1 MTFGEQIKQR
11 RDALN
16 MTQEELAERLE
27 VSRQAVSKWE
37 SGLSLPLG
45 DNRAALCA
53 LLGLENPVPEPAK
66 QHHALTIGGWTAA
79 AVLLAALLGTW
90 LLPGSNPSGEQ
101 TAPEPPAIHVRF
113 YDENQEEVQAE
124 ALWYN
129 TAKVDS
135 LLIDWTQGTPDTAK
149 LFFTPAGSETMEDT
163 ELLLTKSISDGNI
176 SLLLSA
182 DCLHREN
189 LSGDLYIQLSFGD
202 KDILVS
208 DLYDVFYDPELL

>member
-1 MTFGEQIKQR
+1 MTLGEQIKQQR
-11 RDALN
+11 EAQN
-16 MTQEELAERLE
+16 MTQEELAEQLG

-37 SGLSLPLG
+37 SGTAQPQG
-45 DNRAALCA
+45 ANRAALRA
-53 LLGLENPVPEPAK
+53 LFSLDMPGDEPRPALRG
-66 QHHALTIGGWTAA
+66 LTIGGWITA

-90 LLPGSNPSGEQ
+90 LLRGGNPTQ
-101 TAPEPPAIHVRF
+101 TQPAPESRTIHVRF
-113 YDENQEEVQAE
+113 YDENQEEVLSE

-163 ELLLTKSISDGNI
+163 ELLLTKSISDGNV

-182 DCLHREN
+182 DCLHREA

-202 KDILVS
+202 KDIVVS
-208 DLYDVFYDPELL
+208 DLYNVFYDPSII

>member
-37 SGLSLPLG
+37 SGLSLPHG

-66 QHHALTIGGWTAA
+66 KHRTLTIGGWITA
-79 AVLLAALLGTW
+79 AVLLAALLRTW
-90 LLPGSNPSGEQ
+90 LLPGSSPSGEQ
-101 TAPEPPAIHVRF
+101 PSPEPLAIHIRF
-113 YDENQEEVQAE
+113 YDKNQEEVQAE

-149 LFFTPAGSETMEDT
+149 LFFIPAGSETMGDT

-176 SLLLSA
+176 SLLLPA

-189 LSGDLYIQLSFGD
+189 LSGDLYIQLSSGD
-202 KDILVS
+202 KDIMAS
-208 DLYDVFYDPELL
+208 DLYNVFYDPKLL